1 MDATLTRPSAD
12 VKSRHEPTSGL
23 RVLHLEDN
31 LPEAEAVQMLIAR
44 EFPGARHTVVTNR
57 PAFVGELRQQ
67 SCDLILAD
75 YSQAAFDGFEAL
87 ALSRA
92 FAPQVPFI
100 FYSGDLGDDRAGE
113 ALARG
118 AQDCVPKGH
127 FRRLGAALHRVL
139 DLREER
145 QLRHVAEQRISQLEL
160 ELRESRQLTLSFA
173 DPVERIRR
181 LEDISLLATGS
192 AHELNNILAPIFM
205 AVPMLRD
212 AAETAEARALLD
224 TVERSAHRGAD
235 LVAQVLAFATA
246 DRAAARRLQAEA
258 IVEEVAAFARA
269 TFPCSITVEST
280 IDASIAP
287 VKAFPAQLRHALL
300 SLCTNA
306 REAMPNGGVLSLV
319 AENCRID
326 ELPADCLPF
335 GRVGAFVRL
344 RVEDTGC
351 GINPELLAKVW
362 EPLAAA
368 RLLGKETSLGLP
380 TVRSIVKRHG
390 GFLQLQTQEGMGTSC
405 RIYLPVAADSC
416 TRLPLSTA
424 PF

>member
-1 MDATLTRPSAD
+1 MDATLTGPSAE
-12 VKSRHEPTSGL
+12 VKSRREPTPGL

-31 LPEAEAVQMLIAR
+31 LREAEAVQLMIAR

-67 SCDLILAD
+67 PCDLILAD
-75 YSQAAFDGFEAL
+75 YAPAAFDGFEAL
-87 ALSRA
+87 ALARA
-92 FAPQVPFI
+92 FAPQVPFV
-100 FYSGDLGDDRAGE
+100 FYAGDLGDDRAGE

-127 FRRLGAALHRVL
+127 YRRLGAALHRML

-145 QLRHVAEQRISQLEL
+145 HLRQVAEQRINRLEQ

-173 DPVERIRR
+173 DPAERIRR

-212 AAETAEARALLD
+212 ALKPADAGSLLD

-235 LVAQVLAFATA
+235 LVAQILAFATA
-246 DRAAARRLQAEA
+246 DRAAARQLQVEA
-258 IVEEVAAFARA
+258 IVEEIAAFTRA
-269 TFPCSITVEST
+269 TFPASITVETT
-280 IDASIAP
+280 IEPSIAP
-287 VKAFPAQLRHALL
+287 VKAFSAQLRHALL

-306 REAMPNGGVLSLV
+306 RAAMPNGGVLSLAV
-319 AENCRID
+319 DNCRLE
-326 ELPADCLPF
+326 ELPADCMPG
-335 GRVGAFVRL
+335 GRMGAFVRL
-344 RVEDTGC
+344 RVEDTGH
-351 GINPELLAKVW
+351 GIHPDVLARVW
-362 EPLAAA
+362 EPLATA
-368 RLLGKETSLGLP
+368 RLQGKETSLGLP

-390 GFLQLQTQEGMGTSC
+390 GFLQLQTRVGLGTSC
-405 RIYLPVAADSC
+405 RIYLPVAGDSC